1 MVVEIAVAVIA
12 VAFVV
17 LVGYLVATLIQV
29 KKTVA
34 ESEQLISHLNADMPL
49 LIKDLQGV
57 TENARAMT
65 DRAREGVEHAAT
77 LLHAVG
83 EMGDAV
89 HRVNEAV
96 RGQSSHLLTNVTSVV
111 AGLRAATSLIRQRL
125 VKEGGNSDG
134 R

>member
-17 LVGYLVATLIQV
+17 LVVSLVATLMQV

-34 ESEQLISHLNADMPL
+34 ESKHLLARLNADLPIL
-49 LIKDLQGV
+49 LKEMQGV

-65 DRAREGVEHAAT
+65 DRAREGVEHATT

-83 EMGDAV
+83 EMGDTV

-96 RGQSSHLLTNVTSVV
+96 RGQSDNLFKNLTSVV
-111 AGLRAATSLIRQRL
+111 AGLRAATTVIRQRI